1 MWFQIVKIEI
11 ETNVAVEL
19 AVTRV
24 ARIASLPAP
33 DLRGRIGVATERGEA
48 GRRDERSKNSK
59 PRLRTRVQNSMGVNN
74 EPADVG
80 LLQNRF
86 HPLRVSAFRQPD
98 AARVP
103 AEAILVMVAGHKDL
117 RANGRR
123 MIGQQRQERVRGSA
137 GDDFQLTQVL
147 KFAKCS
153 YEVTVAGKVKLP
165 QLTESVEVEQ
175 GQLVKRL
182 FPMRPLDFFLGQFD

>member
-1 MWFQIVKIEI
+1 MWFHIVKIEI

-33 DLRGRIGVATERGEA
+33 DLSGRIGVATERGEA
-48 GRRDERSKNSK
+48 GRRDERSKNSE

-98 AARVP
+98 TARVP
-103 AEAILVMVAGHKDL
+103 AEATPVMVAGHKDL
-117 RANGRR
+117 GANGRR
-123 MIGQQRQERVRGSA
+123 MIGQQRQQRVRGGA
-137 GDDFQLTQVL
+137 GDNFQPAQVL

-153 YEVTVAGKVKLP
+153 HQVALAGKVKLP
-165 QLTESVEVEQ
+165 QLAEPAEVEP
-175 GQLVKRL
+175 GQLVKGL
-182 FPMRPLDFFLGQFD
+182 